1 MKISKTALAAT
12 TLAISLACAAPAAHA
27 ASAHNSQAGAN
38 GPTTNNDAPT
48 GRHPKSMT
56 AASAAKPK
64 KAM

>member
-1 MKISKTALAAT
+1 MKISTTALAAA
-12 TLAISLACAAPAAHA
+12 TLAISLACAAPATQA

-48 GRHPKSMT
+48 GRHLKSM
-56 AASAAKPK
+56 AAAKLK